1 MFMNPLCTAR
11 VLLNGNIRFS
21 VISFFFNFIL
31 FFKLYIIVLVLPNIK
46 MNPPVL
52 YFSTE
57 RTERQFC
64 LSSGMIDQIN
74 SVCLA
79 VDSLKVL

>member
-1 MFMNPLCTAR
+1 M
-11 VLLNGNIRFS
+11 
-21 VISFFFNFIL
+21 
-31 FFKLYIIVLVLPNIK
+31 IVLVLPNIK

-79 VDSLKVL
+79 IDSLKVL

>member
-1 MFMNPLCTAR
+1 MYSLAISLYDILCYTF
-11 VLLNGNIRFS
+11 L
-21 VISFFFNFIL
+21 FFFNFIL

-79 VDSLKVL
+79 IDSLKVL

>member
-1 MFMNPLCTAR
+1 MYSLAISLYDILCYTF
-11 VLLNGNIRFS
+11 L
-21 VISFFFNFIL
+21 FFFNLIL
-31 FFKLYIIVLVLPNIK
+31 FFKLYMIVLVLPNIK

-79 VDSLKVL
+79 IDSLKVL